1 MTFKF
6 DGYNYLI
13 RLDKGELL
21 VESLTD
27 FVKQQKIAGGWV
39 SAVGAAA
46 SVELGFYVLEAKEY
60 HWKKFEQ
67 LLEITSLQGNVA
79 WKGEEPLL
87 HLHGTFSDENMQA
100 IGGHVKE
107 LEVGGTCEIFLHIWN
122 SDQLTRYQDP
132 ETGLNLLNL

>member
-13 RLDKGELL
+13 CLDKGELL
-21 VESLTD
+21 IESLTD
-27 FVKQQKIAGGWV
+27 FVKQQGIAGGWI

-46 SVELGFYVLEAKEY
+46 WAELGFYELEAKEY
-60 HWKKFEQ
+60 CWKKFEK
-67 LLEITSLQGNVA
+67 LLEITSLQGNVS
-79 WKGEEPLL
+79 WKGEEPFL
-87 HLHGTFSDENMQA
+87 HLHGTFSDEDMSA

-107 LEVGGTCEIFLHIWN
+107 LEVGGTCEVFLHIWN